1 MHQFK
6 KKRTFKRRLYSKL
19 VLIVLLT
26 IFIFIVRGTWDIYKK
41 SQESKRKLN
50 LAETEFIELE
60 EKKSSIEHR
69 IDRLS
74 TETGI
79 EEEIR
84 SKFDVVRDGEEVI
97 VIVDAKEATATEPET
112 TKGIK
117 GFFTTFFSWFQ

>member
-41 SQESKRKLN
+41 SKESKRKLN
-50 LAETEFIELE
+50 LAETEFVELE
-60 EKKSSIEHR
+60 EKKASIEHR

-97 VIVDAKEATATEPET
+97 VIVDAKEATATEPEAP
-112 TKGIK
+112 KGIK